1 MASGT
6 ITLYIES
13 VDYNGGGPYTRGAA
27 YSNLVATWNVDNNG
41 FLTLSES
48 SYDTNSPYWWIC
60 SSVATDINRYNVNWL
75 VQFKPDGGNWQ
86 TLYSDIVAV
95 KGPCVNYDYRTGTNV
110 KAMMEAFC
118 NAFPGVQLTTSGEL
132 RVVCGANLAPAPDA
146 GYPTAFPNDVYS
158 EASQVPVHIDVSW
171 DAKLRYN
178 ANGGSNAPA
187 DVTERESGSSHT
199 FTVSNQAPTRK
210 HFIFH
215 GWSRTQKVCHDQVW
229 YTAADAEI
237 HGGDQVTVTKDN
249 PRLELYAVW
258 EYTYRPGQIRQGGN
272 WVDCDRDNSGGS
284 SPLGHADIRRNGQWV
299 EMRTRRNMVG
309 TQYAPNIRRNNE
321 WQSQEIGS
329 GGACHDV
336 TY

>member
-6 ITLYIES
+6 IKMDVSS
-13 VDYNGGGPYTRGAA
+13 VDYPNYTRGAIQ
-27 YSNLVATWNVDNNG
+27 VRVVFDWNVTDAG
-41 FLTLSES
+41 VLSFTYQGIER
-48 SYDTNSPYWWIC
+48 
-60 SSVATDINRYNVNWL
+60 VA
-75 VQFKPDGGNWQ
+75 GGNLWCVCSVRGYTVDVDFSTDGANWTNIMHSFGNNWQ
-86 TLYSDIVAV
+86 SCDTCYAGKANEVDSIARTLASQLGTYTLRQSGYIRMRMWTPVAA
-95 KGPCVNYDYRTGTNV
+95 PTAAYP
-110 KAMMEAFC
+110 
-118 NAFPGVQLTTSGEL
+118 NAFPD
-132 RVVCGANLAPAPDA
+132 DA
-146 GYPTAFPNDVYS
+146 
-158 EASQVPVHIDVSW
+158 ASQATQVPIHIEVDW

-187 DVTERESGSSHT
+187 GVTEKESGGSHT

-258 EYTYRPGQIRQGGN
+258 EYTYRPGQIRQNGS
-272 WVDCDRDNSGGS
+272 WVDCDRDDSGGS

-321 WQSQEIGS
+321 WQSQDIGS